1 MRNLVELI
9 TTSAA
14 RAPHAEALVDGDRR
28 LDYATLLQRVLAA
41 SSGLRRRGL
50 ARGDRVGLLLD
61 KRLETVEALFAIA
74 AAGGICVPINPLLKP
89 EQVVHILRDSGARG
103 LVSSATR
110 VSLLAAEHPSLP
122 ELADVFLVDQVRRTP
137 PALDKASMGRW
148 STLQEPAAN
157 DAPAPD
163 PVADTIDS
171 DLAAIL
177 YTSGS
182 TGMPKGVMLT
192 HHNLLE
198 GAWSVAHY
206 LGNGP
211 EDRILSVLPLSFDAG
226 LSQLTTAFHAGAAVV
241 LLNYIAP
248 NDVVQLCERERITGI
263 TAVPPLW
270 IQLCGAS
277 WTPEAT
283 RHLRYF
289 ANTGGRM
296 PRPVLARLRSLF
308 PQARPFL
315 MYGLTEAF
323 RSTFLDPAEAER
335 RPDSIGKAVPNAR
348 ILVVRPD
355 GSPCAANE
363 VGELV
368 HVGAF
373 VTKGYW
379 RDPERTALRFR
390 PSPEPRPAPEMPPE
404 MAVWSGDLVTRDED
418 GFLFFVGRN
427 DGLIKTSGYRV
438 SPEEVEEA
446 VLASGLVGEV
456 VAIGL
461 PDDRLGQVIALV
473 VAPAPGLEPDVDAI
487 LAHCR
492 NRLPPYMVP
501 HSIHLREALPRNPNG
516 KFDRTGL
523 LKDYS
528 PSKETE

>member
-9 TTSAA
+9 CNSAE
-14 RAPHAEALVDGDRR
+14 RTPQAEALVDGERR
-28 LDYATLLQRVLAA
+28 LDYATLRNRVLTAA
-41 SSGLRRRGL
+41 SGLRARGL
-50 ARGDRVGLLLD
+50 KRGERVGLLLD
-61 KRLETVEALFAIA
+61 KRQETVEAIFAIA
-74 AAGGICVPINPLLKP
+74 AAGGVCVPINPLLKP
-89 EQVVHILRDSGARG
+89 DQVLHILRDSGARS

-110 VSLLAAEHPSLP
+110 IALLAADSPRLD
-122 ELADVFLVDQVRRTP
+122 ELKEVLLVDRVRNA
-137 PALDKASMGRW
+137 PATLGEAVNARW
-148 STLQEPAAN
+148 SALLDHTPLDLN
-157 DAPAPD
+157 DD
-163 PVADTIDS
+163 GTIDS

-198 GAWSVAHY
+198 GAWSVASY
-206 LGNGP
+206 LGNRPG
-211 EDRILSVLPLSFDAG
+211 DRILSALPLSFDAG
-226 LSQLTTAFHAGAAVV
+226 LSQLTTAFHAGATVV
-241 LLNYIAP
+241 LLNYIAAH
-248 NDVVQLCERERITGI
+248 DVVQLCERERITGI

-270 IQLCGAS
+270 IQLCGVQWPAA
-277 WTPEAT
+277 AT

-296 PRPVLARLRSLF
+296 PRPVLERLRSLF
-308 PQARPFL
+308 PQASPFL

-323 RSTFLDPAEAER
+323 RSTYLDPKEAAN

-355 GSPCAANE
+355 GSPCAPNE

-379 RDPERTALRFR
+379 RDPQRTALRFR
-390 PSPEPRPAPEMPPE
+390 PSPERSLCPGMPPE
-404 MAVWSGDLVTRDED
+404 TAVWSGDLVRRDAE
-418 GFLFFVGRN
+418 GFLYFVGRN

-446 VLASGLVGEV
+446 VLSSGLVGEV
-456 VAIGL
+456 VALGL
-461 PDDRLGQVIALV
+461 PDETLGQVISLV
-473 VAPAPGLEPDVDAI
+473 VAPLPGLKADPEAI
-487 LAHCR
+487 FAHCR
-492 NRLPPYMVP
+492 QKLPPYMLP
-501 HSIHLREALPRNPNG
+501 QSIHVRDVIPRNPNG

-523 LKDYS
+523 LHEYS
-528 PSKETE
+528 HGGKESA

>member
-9 TTSAA
+9 CNSAA
-14 RAPHAEALVDGDRR
+14 RTPTAEALVDGERR
-28 LDYATLLQRVLAA
+28 TDYATLRNRVLAGA
-41 SSGLRRRGL
+41 AGLRARGL
-50 ARGDRVGLLLD
+50 ARGERVGLLLD
-61 KRLETVEALFAIA
+61 KRQETVEAFFAIT
-74 AAGGICVPINPLLKP
+74 AAGGVCVPINPLLKAD
-89 EQVVHILRDSGARG
+89 QVAHILRDSGARG

-110 VSLLAAEHPSLP
+110 VSLLAADRPALP
-122 ELADVFLVDQVRRTP
+122 ELREVFLVDQVRSTP
-137 PALDKASMGRW
+137 VPLGQAATVRW
-148 STLQEPAAN
+148 SVLLDHVPC
-157 DAPAPD
+157 D
-163 PVADTIDS
+163 PGDSGTIDS

-211 EDRILSVLPLSFDAG
+211 TDRILSVLPLSFDAG

-248 NDVVQLCERERITGI
+248 GDVVQLCERERITGI

-277 WTPEAT
+277 WPAAAT

-296 PRPVLARLRSLF
+296 PRPVLERLRALF
-308 PQARPFL
+308 PQASPFL

-323 RSTFLDPAEAER
+323 RSTYLDPAEAAR

-390 PSPEPRPAPEMPPE
+390 PSPEPRPYPELPPE
-404 MAVWSGDLVTRDED
+404 TAVWSGDLVRRDAE
-418 GFLFFVGRN
+418 GFLYFVGRN

-456 VAIGL
+456 VALGL
-461 PDDRLGQVIALV
+461 PDERLGQVIALV
-473 VAPAPGLEPDVDAI
+473 VAPVPGLAADPEAI
-487 LAHCR
+487 LAHCKQ
-492 NRLPPYMVP
+492 RLPPYMVP
-501 HSIHLREALPRNPNG
+501 HAVHVREAITRNPNG

-523 LKDYS
+523 LHEYS
-528 PSKETE
+528 SGKESA

>member
-9 TTSAA
+9 CNSAA
-14 RAPHAEALVDGDRR
+14 RTPRAEALVDGDRR
-28 LDYATLLQRVLAA
+28 IDYATLRNRVLAA
-41 SSGLRRRGL
+41 AAGLRARGL
-50 ARGDRVGLLLD
+50 ARGERVGLLLD
-61 KRLETVEALFAIA
+61 KRQETVEAIFAIA
-74 AAGGICVPINPLLKP
+74 AAGGVCVPINPLLKAD
-89 EQVVHILRDSGARG
+89 QVSHILSDSGARG
-103 LVSSATR
+103 LISSATR
-110 VSLLAAEHPSLP
+110 VALLAADGLQLP
-122 ELADVFLVDQVRRTP
+122 ELREVFLVDQVRSTP
-137 PALDKASMGRW
+137 VTLGQAATVRW
-148 STLQEPAAN
+148 SVLL
-157 DAPAPD
+157 DHAPGD
-163 PVADTIDS
+163 PGDSGTIDS

-206 LGNGP
+206 LGNKP

-270 IQLCGAS
+270 IQLCGAN
-277 WTPEAT
+277 WPAAAT

-296 PRPVLARLRSLF
+296 PRPVLERLRSLF
-308 PQARPFL
+308 PQASPFL

-323 RSTFLDPAEAER
+323 RSTYLDPREADR

-390 PSPEPRPAPEMPPE
+390 PSPEPRLCPDMPPE
-404 MAVWSGDLVTRDED
+404 TAVWSGDLVRRDAE
-418 GFLFFVGRN
+418 GFLYFVGRN

-456 VAIGL
+456 VALGL
-461 PDDRLGQVIALV
+461 PDDRLGQVITLV
-473 VAPAPGLEPDVDAI
+473 MAPVPGLAADPEAI

-492 NRLPPYMVP
+492 QRLPPYMVP
-501 HSIHLREALPRNPNG
+501 HSVHVRDAITRNPNG

-523 LKDYS
+523 LHEYS
-528 PSKETE
+528 GGKESA